1 MKTNPT
7 IDLMMNRKSVRKY
20 QARAPEDDV
29 VEAVVRAAFQ
39 APFAAQLGS
48 LLLSRDA
55 AKNPFKAPLLFTICV
70 DVHRLERIMKVRGWT
85 MKTGDAAILLFGIQD
100 ACYAAQN
107 LVVAAESLG
116 MGSCYLGMA
125 PFVAEKIA
133 ERYELPERV
142 FPVVQLTVGYP
153 DEDPPPR
160 PRYPL
165 SFSLFED
172 RYPEFTDDDVAEA
185 MRVMDEGYL
194 AQDYYRRA
202 NYMIELEGGREESF
216 TYDDY
221 SWTEHMCRKWGQW
234 LGSPEKILG
243 PLRNRGFDVTGGG
256 EAAGP
261 GETPE

>member
-7 IDLMMNRKSVRKY
+7 IDLMLRRKSIRKY
-20 QARAPEDDV
+20 TSQVPDDEV
-29 VEAVVRAAFQ
+29 LEAVVRAAFQ

-55 AKNPFKAPLLFTICV
+55 ERNPFGAPLLFTMCV
-70 DVHRLERIMKVRGWT
+70 DCHRLERIMEARGWR

-100 ACYAAQN
+100 ACYVAEN
-107 LVVAAESLG
+107 LVIAAESFG

-125 PFVAEKIA
+125 PFAAGKIA
-133 ERYELPERV
+133 EQYGLPERV

-153 DEDPPPR
+153 NEDPPPR

-165 SFSLFED
+165 SFSLFEGE
-172 RYPEFTDDDVAEA
+172 YPAFTDDDVKDATRE
-185 MRVMDEGYL
+185 MDEGYL

-202 NYMIELEGGREESF
+202 NYMVKLEGDREETF

-234 LGSPEKILG
+234 LGEPEKILG
-243 PLRNRGFDVTGGG
+243 PLRDRGFDVSRGGR
-256 EAAGP
+256 E
-261 GETPE
+261 EEK